1 VVDELRAAKRRRE
14 ARLVERARD
23 AALAGGPG
31 ALGLGDVLAAL
42 FEGRVHTLI
51 LDGTREWSGL
61 MEPDGRL
68 WPAGTRPSDVPT
80 DDLAPEP
87 FLAERM
93 IEQALARGATVTPVE
108 EEAAAPLADHDGM
121 AAILRW

>member
-1 VVDELRAAKRRRE
+1 
-14 ARLVERARD
+14 
-23 AALAGGPG
+23 
-31 ALGLGDVLAAL
+31 
-42 FEGRVHTLI
+42 
-51 LDGTREWSGL
+51 

-68 WPAGTRPSDVPT
+68 WPEGTQPGDVPSGE
-80 DDLAPEP
+80 LAPEP

-108 EEAAAPLADHDGM
+108 QDAAAPLADYDGM